1 MTTVGEVI
9 DRLYLQILTP
19 PDAQPALVHLA
30 APMDET
36 QTDLTLGSFAVPE
49 DGALLRQGI
58 ILGAGLESM
67 RVTAYTLGAATA
79 TVERNVYST
88 PAETHA
94 VGDAVTLSAAY
105 ARKSVFDA
113 VVENIV
119 SLYPKLATTN
129 TDTMVTVGTDV
140 FPITDDLA
148 VSPIEIWDG
157 AIAEQRIAIDGRIVS
172 YHPLVGAR
180 ALLTS
185 PSSGIVWM
193 RYRRRMGVA
202 TTEAD
207 ELSDLGVEE
216 TWINIVLMGAAA
228 TLLAGRDLPAAQT
241 EWISATLEAENIRVG
256 TRMSIAGGLR
266 QYRNML
272 LNDASAEMKAE
283 DSQKVKVHMKTP
295 TGY

>member
-1 MTTVGEVI
+1 MTTVAEVI

-30 APMDET
+30 APMDTT
-36 QTDLTLGSFAVPE
+36 QTTLTLGSFAVPE

-67 RVTAYTLGAATA
+67 RVTSYTLGASTA
-79 TVERNVYST
+79 EVERNVYST

-94 VGDAVTLSAAY
+94 TGDAVILSAAY

-113 VVENIV
+113 VMENIV

-129 TDTMVTVGTDV
+129 TDTLVSVGNGV
-140 FPITDDLA
+140 FPVTDDLA

-157 AIAEQRIAIDGRIVS
+157 ASAEQRIAVEGRIVS
-172 YHPLVGAR
+172 YHPLVGSR
-180 ALLTS
+180 ALLTGLN
-185 PSSGIVWM
+185 SGVVWM

-202 TTEAD
+202 LTEAD
-207 ELSDLGVEE
+207 VLADLGVEDS
-216 TWINIVLMGAAA
+216 WINIVMMGAAA
-228 TLLAGRDLPAAQT
+228 TLMAGRDVPASQT
-241 EWISATLEAENIRVG
+241 EWISATLEAENISVG

-272 LNDASAEMKAE
+272 LDDASAEMKAE
-283 DSQKVKVHMKTP
+283 DSQKIKVHMKTA